1 MRAKVCILWRNMI
14 CWGKTT
20 ERGREKRMKEEIY
33 GRALRWD
40 ELFAMTIYYFTQ
52 NIREIFMV
60 MLVIFL
66 PISLLE
72 GAILD
77 GMTSLTQ
84 AMQQLLP
91 QTDAAVPNTVDAAE
105 VMRLLQQVLV
115 HEGLLFAV
123 TLFLQPVGTI
133 AVAKLIKQQID
144 GAEISVKWAILEAL
158 NLEPTI
164 LVSGLLYGI
173 LVSLGSLIVIPGIYF
188 SVAWGLYLFCIG
200 LGERKGWDA
209 LRHSKEL
216 VKGKWWRTLGY
227 LYLMMAVN
235 VVTNMALQ
243 VILLLDAGSVVLQM
257 VYHFLC
263 YFPVAFV
270 AIGEGLLFL
279 NREAMTGGLRGLGA
293 SIPADA
299 AEKTEEKDE
308 NS

>member
-1 MRAKVCILWRNMI
+1 MI
-14 CWGKTT
+14 CYGEMN
-20 ERGREKRMKEEIY
+20 ERGREKRMKEELY

-40 ELFAMTIYYFTQ
+40 ELFAMTSYLFGQ
-52 NIREIFMV
+52 NIRRIFTV

-84 AMQQLLP
+84 ALEQLLP
-91 QTDAAVPNTVDAAE
+91 QTDAAVPYYVDAAE
-105 VMRLLQQVLV
+105 AMRLLQQVLV

-133 AVAKLIKQQID
+133 AVAKLMKQQID
-144 GAEISVKWAILEAL
+144 GEEISVKRAILDAL

-164 LVSGLLYGI
+164 LVSGLIYGI
-173 LVSLGSLIVIPGIYF
+173 FILLGSLIVIPGIYF
-188 SVAWGLYLFCIG
+188 SVAWGLYLYCIG
-200 LGERKGWDA
+200 LGERKGRDA
-209 LRHSKEL
+209 LRRSKEL

-227 LYLMMAVN
+227 LYLMTAVIM
-235 VVTNMALQ
+235 VTNMALQ
-243 VILLLDAGSVVLQM
+243 AILLLDADSVFLQM

-263 YFPVAFV
+263 YFPVAFA

-279 NREAMTGGLRGLGA
+279 NREAMAGGLRSLGA
-293 SIPADA
+293 SIPAEA

>member
-1 MRAKVCILWRNMI
+1 MYPLAKYDML
-14 CWGKTT
+14 GKTT

-33 GRALRWD
+33 GRALHWD

-52 NIREIFMV
+52 NIREIFTV

-84 AMQQLLP
+84 ALQQLLP
-91 QTDAAVPNTVDAAE
+91 QMDAAE
-105 VMRLLQQVLV
+105 AMRLLQQVLV

-144 GAEISVKWAILEAL
+144 GEEISVKRAILEAL

-164 LVSGLLYGI
+164 LVSGLFYGI
-173 LVSLGSLIVIPGIYF
+173 LVSLGSLLLIPGIYF
-188 SVAWGLYLFCIG
+188 SVAWGLYLYCIG

-209 LRHSKEL
+209 LRRSKEL

-227 LYLMMAVN
+227 LYLMMAVI

-257 VYHFLC
+257 VYQFLC

-279 NREAMTGGLRGLGA
+279 NREAMAGGLRGLGA
-293 SIPADA
+293 SIPAEA

>member
-1 MRAKVCILWRNMI
+1 
-14 CWGKTT
+14 
-20 ERGREKRMKEEIY
+20 MKEEIY

-52 NIREIFMV
+52 NIRRIFTV

-72 GAILD
+72 GAILN

-84 AMQQLLP
+84 ALQQLMP
-91 QTDAAVPNTVDAAE
+91 QTAAASYSMDTAE
-105 VMRLLQQVLV
+105 AMRLLQQVLV

-133 AVAKLIKQQID
+133 AVAKLMKQQID
-144 GAEISVKWAILEAL
+144 GEEISVKRAILDAL

-173 LVSLGSLIVIPGIYF
+173 LVCLGSLLLIPGIYF
-188 SVAWGLYLFCIG
+188 SVAWGLYLYCIG

-227 LYLMMAVN
+227 LYLMMAVI

-243 VILLLDAGSVVLQM
+243 AILLPAPGSAVLQM
-257 VYHFLC
+257 VYQFLC
-263 YFPVAFV
+263 YFPVAFT

-279 NREAMTGGLRGLGA
+279 NREAMAGGLRGSGA
-293 SIPADA
+293 SIPAEA